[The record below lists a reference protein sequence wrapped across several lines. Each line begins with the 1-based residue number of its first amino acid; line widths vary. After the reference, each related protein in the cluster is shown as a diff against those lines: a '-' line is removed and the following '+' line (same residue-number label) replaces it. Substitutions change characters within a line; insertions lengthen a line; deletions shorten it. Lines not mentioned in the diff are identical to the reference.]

1 MKWYKCVLIFLLA
14 TTNSRTYLLL
24 CIWETFLYFFGSFL
38 ISESCFS
45 FPGEL
50 ASKLK
55 MCTYHG
61 SSNFHSLCTGN
72 CRNYIHHES
81 IINCTPKFANEVSNA
96 GEMLTPQEPIIIA
109 QNEPLSS
116 SFCWKKICPRLFS
129 GIDVISTKP
138 PCLEFKHWHNTS
150 NRVALVT

>member
-1 MKWYKCVLIFLLA
+1 MRSYFLISYNQFSNIPAAVYLG
-14 TTNSRTYLLL
+14 NISLLL
-24 CIWETFLYFFGSFL
+24 WLFL

-61 SSNFHSLCTGN
+61 SSNLHSLCTGN

-81 IINCTPKFANEVSNA
+81 VINCTPKFANEVSNA